1 MAKNRSENTTGRQK
15 VRQRICLSAAILWM
29 ALIFFFSARPAEVST
44 KDSNGIGLMI
54 GELCIPDFSE
64 WSEEEKISF
73 AQKIDHPVR
82 KMAHATEYA
91 VLGMFLV
98 GSFMRDR
105 KREEYKKAQGMGKI
119 AGLSWGT
126 GTLYAATDEF
136 HQLFVSGR
144 SCQLSDVLLDSTGVL
159 AGVGIIIG
167 LLCVIQKGNRKIIID
182 DK

>member
-54 GELCIPDFSE
+54 GEVCIRDFSE

-126 GTLYAATDEF
+126 GDFYM
-136 HQLFVSGR
+136 QLPMSFISFLCQEEVV
-144 SCQLSDVLLDSTGVL
+144 SCQMYS
-159 AGVGIIIG
+159 
-167 LLCVIQKGNRKIIID
+167 
-182 DK
+182 